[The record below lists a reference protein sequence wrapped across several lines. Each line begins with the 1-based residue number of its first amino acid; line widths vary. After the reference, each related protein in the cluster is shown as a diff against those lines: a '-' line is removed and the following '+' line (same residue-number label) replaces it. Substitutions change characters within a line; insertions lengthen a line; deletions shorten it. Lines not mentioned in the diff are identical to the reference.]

1 MTSNATKPTS
11 DLVVHLRRVLPASR
25 ERVYEA
31 LTNPD
36 KLARWWG
43 PKGFSC
49 PSIEF
54 DPCVG
59 GSYRIAMQPPRDG
72 ELFHLSG
79 EFREVGPLARLAYTF
94 VWDPPASDDQ
104 ETLAELS
111 LADERGGTELTL
123 VQGPFATE
131 ERRKLHEDG
140 WSEGFDRLREV
151 LD

>member
-1 MTSNATKPTS
+1 MTSNATKPAG

-25 ERVYEA
+25 NRVYEA

-54 DPCVG
+54 EPHVG
-59 GSYRIAMQPPRDG
+59 GGYRIAMQPPDG

-79 EFREVGPLARLAYTF
+79 EFMEVVPPARLAYTF
-94 VWDPPASDDQ
+94 VWDPPAPDDQ

-111 LADERGGTELTL
+111 LVDERGGTELTL
-123 VQGPFATE
+123 VQGPFPSE
-131 ERRKLHEDG
+131 ERRKLHQDG
-140 WSEGFDRLREV
+140 WSDGFDRLREV

>member
-1 MTSNATKPTS
+1 MTSKAAKPAS
-11 DLVVHLRRVLPASR
+11 ERVVHLRRVLPAAR

-31 LTNPD
+31 LANPE
-36 KLARWWG
+36 KLTRWWG

-54 DPCVG
+54 EARVG
-59 GSYRIAMQPPRDG
+59 GSYRIAMLPPEG
-72 ELFHLSG
+72 ELFHLCG
-79 EFREVGPLARLAYTF
+79 EFREVAPPARLAYTF

-111 LADERGGTELTL
+111 LRDERGGTELTL

-131 ERRKLHEDG
+131 ERRKVHEDG

>member
-1 MTSNATKPTS
+1 MTSNATKPAG

-25 ERVYEA
+25 EHVYEA
-31 LTNPD
+31 LTRPD
-36 KLARWWG
+36 KLAIWWG
-43 PKGFSC
+43 PNGFRC
-49 PSIEF
+49 PSIDF
-54 DPCVG
+54 DPRVG
-59 GSYRIAMQPPRDG
+59 GTYRIAMQPPKGD
-72 ELFHLSG
+72 LFYLSG
-79 EFREVGPLARLAYTF
+79 EFRAVHAPARLAYTF
-94 VWDPPASDDQ
+94 VWDPPAPDDQ

-111 LADERGGTELTL
+111 LTDERGGTELCL

>member
-1 MTSNATKPTS
+1 MTSNATKPAG

-25 ERVYEA
+25 EHVYEA
-31 LTNPD
+31 LTRPD

-43 PKGFSC
+43 PSGFRC
-49 PSIEF
+49 PSIDF
-54 DPCVG
+54 DPRVG
-59 GSYRIAMQPPRDG
+59 GTYRIAMQPPKGD
-72 ELFHLSG
+72 LFYLSG
-79 EFREVGPLARLAYTF
+79 EFRDVGPPTRLAYTF
-94 VWDPPASDDQ
+94 VWDPPAPDDR

-111 LADERGGTELTL
+111 LTDKRGGTELTL